1 MGGQRSA
8 EEWKFGEGWAEDG
21 KTTGMNG
28 ESRAGALTRIRTRRI
43 DEAFIWGERAG
54 ANQLG

>member
-43 DEAFIWGERAG
+43 DEAFIWGE
-54 ANQLG
+54 